1 MCLYGIT
8 SDLHNFCETRS
19 QAEMTNP
26 EQWQDTVKK
35 ELKKIKENNYE
46 NWFNKQNNKKH
57 APSKTSYETQ
67 V

>member
-8 SDLHNFCETRS
+8 SGLHDFSKTRS
-19 QAEMTNP
+19 QPEETNP
-26 EQWQDTVKK
+26 EQWQAIVKK
-35 ELKKIKENNYE
+35 ELKKIKANNYE